1 MEHPLEEHD
10 EHGEHHQDPRSDR
23 QREVAEELLDEL
35 RLPDLDQPYPVGQL
49 CDLWQGVDL
58 GERRTDLDAVEVR
71 LDDDA
76 SALVITADGRGAA
89 AEGDLCHRFERH
101 RPARRGAHGKVLEG
115 RKVAARTLEQTDADR
130 HLPLGQRE
138 LRGVLRQI
146 AQRRDADGLTD
157 RGDRHPEF
165 SRLVEPRSHQE
176 LRTLKVTVDA
186 RVAQFRQ
193 RAHRLDR
200 RTPRRLEFRR
210 ILTGQVERD
219 GPTATAGFVVLEGDP
234 RIGHRGELGP

>member
-1 MEHPLEEHD
+1 M
-10 EHGEHHQDPRSDR
+10 
-23 QREVAEELLDEL
+23 
-35 RLPDLDQPYPVGQL
+35 
-49 CDLWQGVDL
+49 
-58 GERRTDLDAVEVR
+58 
-71 LDDDA
+71 
-76 SALVITADGRGAA
+76 
-89 AEGDLCHRFERH
+89 
-101 RPARRGAHGKVLEG
+101 
-115 RKVAARTLEQTDADR
+115 
-130 HLPLGQRE
+130 
-138 LRGVLRQI
+138 
-146 AQRRDADGLTD
+146 
-157 RGDRHPEF
+157 
-165 SRLVEPRSHQE
+165 VEPRSHQE